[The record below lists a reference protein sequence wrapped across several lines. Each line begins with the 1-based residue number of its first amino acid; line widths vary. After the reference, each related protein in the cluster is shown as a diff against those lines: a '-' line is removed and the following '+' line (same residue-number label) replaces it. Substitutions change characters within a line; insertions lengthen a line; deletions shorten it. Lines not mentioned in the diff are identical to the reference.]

1 MDICMCVCDV
11 FQSIQLIKMLSNY
24 LYLKLYRNQYHSY

>member
-1 MDICMCVCDV
+1 MYVCVCDV
-11 FQSIQLIKMLSNY
+11 FQSIQLIKMPSNY